1 MSIHTVSPQAKALI
15 RKIHRFN
22 FVWCVLSVGLFLFIY
37 LAGIHHPGIIAGMM
51 LSFIFGGEAVFHYRL
66 LNKVTEVC
74 QERHPHEPWRARQE
88 YKSHLIVLVIMA
100 IIGAI
105 GILQLIISLL
115 LP

>member
-1 MSIHTVSPQAKALI
+1 MRIHTVSSQAKALI

-51 LSFIFGGEAVFHYRL
+51 LTFIFGGEAVFLYRL
-66 LNKVTEVC
+66 RHKVQEVC
-74 QERHPHEPWRARQE
+74 QEQHPHEPWRARQE

>member
-1 MSIHTVSPQAKALI
+1 
-15 RKIHRFN
+15 
-22 FVWCVLSVGLFLFIY
+22 
-37 LAGIHHPGIIAGMM
+37 M

-66 LNKVTEVC
+66 RHKVQELC
-74 QERHPHEPWRARQE
+74 QEQHPNEPWRARQE
-88 YKSHLIVLVIMA
+88 YKSHLVVLVIMA